1 MNSEEDTSFLT
12 KIQKFDYRPIATITK
27 TLACCISFGIIFIS
41 IGIVVIYYSSLI
53 KEVSIRY
60 DDICFQ
66 KECFLN
72 LTIYDQL
79 TPPINVYYE
88 LDNFYQNHRKFL
100 SSVSLSQ
107 LTGKVY
113 NKSEDV
119 SSECKPIV
127 TVKDLGLNTTFGKN
141 ITLPDTAVANPCGLF
156 AKSFF
161 NDTYKIMNSSYGDVP
176 INETN
181 ISWNS
186 DRDYRFKLPE
196 NAQNIQWI
204 NVTDEHF
211 MVWMRP
217 AATSRFRKL
226 WGRIETDLNIGNYTL
241 NITNNYNVSRFK
253 GKKSIVLSTS
263 NFLGGRNSF
272 MGTAYLILGIFCLF
286 VSAFFA
292 IAYKNKL
299 HYENKEKIN

>member
-1 MNSEEDTSFLT
+1 MNSEEEIGILD
-12 KIQKFDYRPIATITK
+12 KIQKFEYRPIATITK
-27 TLACCISFGIIFIS
+27 TLACCISFGLLFIL
-41 IGIVVIYYSSLI
+41 IGIIVIYYSSLI
-53 KEVSIRY
+53 KEITIRY
-60 DDICFQ
+60 DDKCFQ
-66 KECFLN
+66 NQCFLN
-72 LTIYDQL
+72 LTIFEEL

-107 LTGKVY
+107 LTGKVL
-113 NKSEDV
+113 NTSDV
-119 SSECKPIV
+119 SSECKPII
-127 TVKDLGLNTTFGKN
+127 TVKDLGINTTFGN
-141 ITLPDTAVANPCGLF
+141 NVTLPDTAIANPCGLY

-161 NDTYKIMNSSYGDVP
+161 NDTYKIYNSSYGDVF

-186 DRDYRFKLPE
+186 DKEYRFKLPE
-196 NAQNIQWI
+196 NAPNIQWI
-204 NVTDEHF
+204 NTTDEHF

-226 WGRIETDLNIGNYTL
+226 WGRIETELNIGNYTL
-241 NITNNYNVSRFK
+241 NITNNYNVTRFK
-253 GKKSIVLSTS
+253 GKKSIVLSNS

-286 VSAFFA
+286 ASAFFV
-292 IAYKNKL
+292 IAYRNKI
-299 HYENKEKIN
+299 HYETKEKIN